1 MTDQHGARGT
11 QRVNWEAIRERLAAV
26 TDTLSASV
34 DARGAAAEAQTVLEA
49 RARVLAKPLGSDG
62 AGAGRAEVGAAG
74 ADESAALF
82 VRVGEARFA
91 VPATAVL
98 EVTRP
103 VGLTPLPG
111 AEAPV
116 VAAFAWRG
124 RMLAVFDVQ
133 PAAGGVPRVL
143 TARSRVVV
151 VGEGRAAVG
160 LLVDAAEDVR
170 LLAAGEIHAA
180 SGRAGSA
187 AGLAGVAGAV
197 VGVTA
202 DAVAVLDV
210 AALVNARP
218 RSA

>member
-11 QRVNWEAIRERLAAV
+11 QRVNWETIRERLAAV
-26 TDTLSASV
+26 ADTLAANV
-34 DARGAAAEAQTVLEA
+34 DAGGAAAEARTVLEA
-49 RARVLAKPLGSDG
+49 RAHVLAQSLVDG
-62 AGAGRAEVGAAG
+62 AGAARPGVEAAG
-74 ADESAALF
+74 ADERAVLF
-82 VRVGEARFA
+82 VRVSEARFA

-98 EVTRP
+98 EVARP

-133 PAAGGVPRVL
+133 PAAGGAPRVL
-143 TARSRVVV
+143 TALSRVVV

-160 LLVDAAEDVR
+160 LLVDAAEDVQ
-170 LLAAGEIHAA
+170 LLAAAEIY
-180 SGRAGSA
+180 A
-187 AGLAGVAGAV
+187 AGRGAGAAAGPAGVAGAV

-202 DAVAVLDV
+202 DAVTVLDV
-210 AALVNARP
+210 SALVNARP
-218 RSA
+218 LSP